1 MLSDACDDDG
11 GTLSGSFLGDELG
24 HQFAVAVV
32 EMAHGLV
39 GQKEVEG
46 LRQRTNQ
53 CHALLLTERHHAN
66 FFVAFVADF
75 QAMKP
80 RINLR
85 VGGEIRQPIFD
96 LHVFPRGEF
105 GKEPKFL
112 KQATDLPLAQLRPIL
127 WREIGRFSVVEKQFA
142 REIVA
147 IADEIAAKRAFS
159 HTAVGLD
166 KVFFAFFERQVLSP
180 DLRLQIGMGGEHLRN
195 DISQSDCVHFLRFY
209 EVNDGVEVAEKRL
222 KLLFQ
227 HHREDAAALL

>member
-1 MLSDACDDDG
+1 MLSDACDDDCCALTVG
-11 GTLSGSFLGDELG
+11 FLSDELP

-32 EMAHGLV
+32 EMAHGFV
-39 GQKEVEG
+39 GQEEIEW
-46 LRQRTNQ
+46 LRQRTNHR
-53 CHALLLTERHHAN
+53 HALLLSERHHTDLL
-66 FFVAFVADF
+66 VAFLTDF
-75 QAMKP
+75 QAVKP
-80 RINLR
+80 LVDLR
-85 VGGEIRQPIFD
+85 VGGEIRQSVLD

-112 KQATDLPLAQLRPIL
+112 KQAADVPLAQLRPVL
-127 WREIGRFSVVEKQFA
+127 WREIGRFSVVEEQFA

-166 KVFFAFFERQVLSP
+166 KVFFAFFKRQILSP
-180 DLRLQIGMGGEHLRN
+180 NLRLQIGMGGEHLRN

-209 EVNDGVEVAEKRL
+209 EVNDGVEVAKKGL

-227 HHREDAAALL
+227 HHREDAATLL